1 MSPLITRPA
10 LTAVLVAVAGSTSL
24 IQNDL
29 AQSDRLPDPPMS
41 AGASF
46 ASFTQPVFAP
56 VTFTPAPPLPV
67 AAPIPTVQPAAIQPS
82 APQQVAPQ
90 QAAPQFSTSQLDTAL
105 GPIALY
111 PDPLLAQIFAAATY
125 PLDIVQAA
133 RWVNQHADLAG
144 LDDQSWD
151 PSVKAIAR
159 FKSVLTMM
167 DQNLEWTVQLGQAY
181 TAQPQDVMGAVQRL
195 RNQAYAA
202 GALAAT
208 PQQQVIVEREVI
220 RIVPAQPEVIYVPVY
235 NPQVVYVRPADV
247 IVVNPPV
254 YCPPRWCAPV
264 CETPY
269 VTTGSFVSF
278 SIGFTFGQWC
288 DLDCDWRERRV
299 CYRDW
304 DRGGRYGRGHD
315 GYRGNGAVVQNSNDV
330 TIDQSTHIT
339 NIYNGGGGGRDG
351 RAWQHDDSRRRPVRA
366 GSFASFAPDAAAA
379 GPERELSPRPFAP
392 TPIGR
397 VARGDTDNQR
407 EASRLPAPR
416 TDAFKPRQ
424 EQRAAAPTPSPAPA
438 FVNTPAPPPA
448 APTATAPP
456 RRGTFNTPSPAPA
469 ATPAPAPARKP
480 VAAPAPK
487 PAPTISPA
495 PPLRTVESKP
505 AAPRTGSFNGGTTVV
520 TPPSAT
526 PAPRVAPSAPRAAP
540 SPAPSPAPRAAP
552 RREAAPAP
560 APAPAPV
567 APAAGP
573 ARPAN
578 DNAPAAPPAR
588 QGTFGGMAPSK
599 K

>member
-41 AGASF
+41 GGVSF

-133 RWVNQHADLAG
+133 RWVNQHADLVG
-144 LDDQSWD
+144 LDDQGWD

-269 VTTGSFVSF
+269 VATGSFISF

-304 DRGGRYGRGHD
+304 GRGPRGHD
-315 GYRGNGAVVQNSNDV
+315 GYRGNGAVVQNSNNV

-339 NIYNGGGGGRDG
+339 NVYNGGRDGRDGRDG
-351 RAWQHDDSRRRPVRA
+351 RAWQHDDSRRREVRT
-366 GSFASFAPDAAAA
+366 GSFAGFAPDVPAAA
-379 GPERELSPRPFAP
+379 PERELSPRPFAP
-392 TPIGR
+392 SPIGR

-424 EQRAAAPTPSPAPA
+424 EQKAAAPTPSPAPA
-438 FVNTPAPPPA
+438 FVNTPAPLPA
-448 APTATAPP
+448 TPSAPTPA
-456 RRGTFNTPSPAPA
+456 RRGTFNTPAPAPA
-469 ATPAPAPARKP
+469 AAPAPAPAPKP
-480 VAAPAPK
+480 VAALAPK

-495 PPLRTVESKP
+495 PPARTAESAP
-505 AAPRTGSFNGGTTVV
+505 AAVRTGSFNGGTAVV

-526 PAPRVAPSAPRAAP
+526 PAPRPAPSAPKAAP
-540 SPAPSPAPRAAP
+540 SPSPAPAPVLRAAP
-552 RREAAPAP
+552 APVPAP
-560 APAPAPV
+560 APA
-567 APAAGP
+567 AGP
-573 ARPAN
+573 TRPAT
-578 DNAPAAPPAR
+578 DTPAAPPAR
-588 QGTFGGMAPSK
+588 QGTFGGLAPSK